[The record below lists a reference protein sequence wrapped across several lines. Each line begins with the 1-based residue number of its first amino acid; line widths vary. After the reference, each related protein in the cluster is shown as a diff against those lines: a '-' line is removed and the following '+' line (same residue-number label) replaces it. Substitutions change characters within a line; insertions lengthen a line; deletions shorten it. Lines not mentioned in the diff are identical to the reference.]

1 MRYVCL
7 FAAAIIGA
15 PAWSV
20 PAAPMSAL
28 ARMPVKE
35 ITVFKDGHDFV
46 LHEGKMP
53 TDAYGNVV
61 MDYLPTPILGAFW
74 PYSSDPAAKLT
85 AVTARQR
92 RVLVEHTALTPRD
105 LIEANP
111 GAKVGIY
118 EDKDLGYGGEITGVP
133 TRSSDELA
141 ATDPPGAAERLPET
155 AAVVLIK
162 TVEGTTVLPFDRIK
176 EVTFKGEFKKSLAQ
190 EEFRNLLTLK
200 LDWGGKTPAKTADV
214 GMIYVQKGVRWIP
227 SYKISVDGKGTAT
240 IKFQATLVNELTDLD
255 DATVNLVIGVPTFA
269 FSGTPDPISLQQ
281 TFAQLGQYF
290 DQHGRSNYGLSNA
303 IMTQAAGFTAGQ
315 ASYSVDGPAEAQQP
329 EVAGSVASEDLYVFT
344 VKHVTLRRGERMV
357 LPVEQYTVK
366 YKDVYALDIP
376 FAPPPEIRGNNVGQ
390 DDQVAKLLAAPKFMH
405 KIRFEAPKDRPF
417 TTSPALILSGD
428 SVLGQGTMTYTA
440 PGAET
445 DLAITT
451 AVDIGVKKKDKETA
465 RTPNAANWNGD
476 IYSRIDLAGTITITN
491 RHGKPVDLEIVRN
504 VLGNVGTADN
514 HGVAEMLNVFEN
526 DSYMAGNYRP
536 SWWGYYNWPGW
547 WYHFNG
553 VGSVTWKLTLDTG
566 KSVDLGYTWNYY
578 WR

>member
-1 MRYVCL
+1 MRL
-7 FAAAIIGA
+7 ILATFTALALGA

-53 TDAYGNVV
+53 TDADGNVV

-74 PYSSDPAAKLT
+74 PYSSDPAVKLT

-92 RVLVEHTALTPRD
+92 RVLVERTALTQRD
-105 LIEANP
+105 LMEANP
-111 GAKVGIY
+111 GVKVNIY
-118 EDKDLGYGGEITGVP
+118 EDKDLGYGGEIVGVP
-133 TRSSDELA
+133 TRTSDELS
-141 ATDPPGAAERLPET
+141 ATDPPGASERLPEK
-155 AAVVLIK
+155 AAVVLVK

-176 EVTFKGEFKKSLAQ
+176 EVTFKGDFKRTLAQ

-200 LDWGGKTPAKTADV
+200 LDWGGKTPAKSADV
-214 GMIYVQKGVRWIP
+214 GMVYVQKGVRWIP
-227 SYKISVDGKGTAT
+227 SYKVSIDGKGTAT
-240 IKFQATLVNELTDLD
+240 IKFQATLVNELADLD

-290 DQHGRSNYGLSNA
+290 DQNSRGNYALSNS
-303 IMTQAAGFTAGQ
+303 IMSQVAG
-315 ASYSVDGPAEAQQP
+315 YSGRAMSDMPEAPAPQP
-329 EVAGSVASEDLYVFT
+329 EVAGSAANEDLYVFT
-344 VKHVTLRRGERMV
+344 VNHVTLRKGERMV
-357 LPVEQYTVK
+357 LPVEQYSVK
-366 YKDVYALDIP
+366 YKDVYTLDIP
-376 FAPPPEIRGNNVGQ
+376 FAPPPEIRSNNGGQ
-390 DDQVAKLLAAPKFMH
+390 DDQIAKLLAAPKVMH
-405 KIRFEAPKDRPF
+405 KIRFSAPKERPF

-428 SVLGQGTMTYTA
+428 NVLGQGSMTYTA

-445 DLAITT
+445 DLPITA

-465 RTPNAANWNGD
+465 RTPNAANWNGNT
-476 IYSRIDLAGTITITN
+476 YSRVDLAGTLTITN
-491 RHGKPVDLEIVRN
+491 RHGKPVELEIVRN
-504 VLGNVGTADN
+504 VLGNVGTAD
-514 HGVAEMLNVFEN
+514 HQGKAEMLNVFEDN
-526 DSYMAGNYRP
+526 SYRAAGRP
-536 SWWGYYNWPGW
+536 DWWGYYNWQDW

-553 VGSVTWKLTLDTG
+553 VGAVTWKLTLDTG